1 MELSAARVLA
11 VWEEANALRPVERAL
26 ALASLDGDDMAAVAR
41 LPLGR
46 RDARL
51 LRVHAALSGPALEAT
66 ASCPHCGDGAEFALD
81 VDELLARGEAASP
94 PAPVDVG
101 GRLIAWRPPD
111 SRDVSAAAETD
122 DVAAAE
128 RVLLERCIDGEA
140 SDDVRRI
147 VTAAM
152 AEADPLAEVLLDVP
166 CPSCGETFVAEVDVA
181 RFVWAEV
188 RARALGLLRDV
199 DALARAY
206 GWTEEQVLALGDAR
220 RATYLELAA
229 EGTA

>member
-1 MELSAARVLA
+1 MEVSAARVLA

-26 ALASLDGDDMAAVAR
+26 ALASLEGGDAEELAR

-66 ASCPHCGDGAEFALD
+66 ASCPHCGEAAEFALD
-81 VDELLARGEAASP
+81 VDELLDRADHAV
-94 PAPVDVG
+94 APEPLDVG
-101 GRLIAWRPPD
+101 GRRVVWRLAD
-111 SRDVSAAAETD
+111 SRDVLAAAATA
-122 DVAAAE
+122 DVESAE
-128 RVLLERCIDGEA
+128 RLLLNRCVDAGG
-140 SDDVRRI
+140 DDVRDA

-152 AEADPLAEVLLDVP
+152 AEADPLAEVLVDLA
-166 CPSCGETFVAEVDVA
+166 CPACGEPFVAEVDVQ
-181 RFVWAEV
+181 RFVWSEV

-206 GWTEEQVLALGDAR
+206 GWTENEVLALGEAR
-220 RATYLELAA
+220 RAAYLELAA
-229 EGTA
+229 EGSG

>member
-1 MELSAARVLA
+1 MELSAASVLE

-26 ALASLDGDDMAAVAR
+26 ALASLDGEDADAVAR
-41 LPLGR
+41 LPIGR

-51 LRVHAALSGPALEAT
+51 LRVHAALHGSALEASAT
-66 ASCPHCGDGAEFALD
+66 CPHCGEDAEFSLD
-81 VDELLARGEAASP
+81 VDELLAQDQEA
-94 PAPVDVG
+94 PAPEPVEVG
-101 GRLIAWRPPD
+101 GRMIAWRPPD
-111 SRDVSAAAETD
+111 SRDVRAAAETD
-122 DVAAAE
+122 DVAGAE

-140 SDDVRRI
+140 TDEVRRAVI
-147 VTAAM
+147 AGM

-166 CPSCGETFVAEVDVA
+166 CPSCGDTFVAEVDVA

-220 RATYLELAA
+220 RATYLELVAA
-229 EGTA
+229 GRA